1 VASASAFIFYLGLQI
16 ITTHW
21 FLLCLPYKFFLFF
34 KSLQKFPRCWVG
46 AVQEISYM
54 LMFFLG
60 SEFVMQNDA
69 HHE

>member
-16 ITTHW
+16 ITTYG
-21 FLLCLPYKFFLFF
+21 FLLCLPYKFFFFF
-34 KSLQKFPRCWVG
+34 KSLQNFPSSWVG

-54 LMFFLG
+54 SMSFLG
-60 SEFVMQNDA
+60 LEFFMQNDA